1 MEPIQL
7 LLCVGAERGSWVR
20 VGPGQGIRAVPD
32 SRSPVKQAAGLKKR
46 EKTSDFII
54 FHFQDWRFSNS
65 DWTSGPPQ
73 AWEDAEETLNLQP
86 DGSTLPSLSADEM
99 PSAEE
104 DEEEE
109 EEGILSIEHEG
120 FELLNSTYNKI
131 TGPGRPGLVRSSPR
145 VTASSRESVSLSSLS
160 PELGRG
166 APAPDGALSPQ
177 GLQPNCSEQPRR
189 STPPTPSRRTSPRG
203 SSRVL
208 RVPSAASHPPNPAVP
223 ARPLSPSCPH
233 RHIRRLH
240 PKVPRGWGWLQVTR
254 SSLPPPWGTP
264 SHRRHAGSGLA

>member
-1 MEPIQL
+1 MGVCWTRTGHQSSAGL
-7 LLCVGAERGSWVR
+7 SS
-20 VGPGQGIRAVPD
+20 PGET
-32 SRSPVKQAAGLKKR
+32 SCWLKKR

-54 FHFQDWRFSNS
+54 FLFQDWRFSNS

-73 AWEDAEETLNLQP
+73 AWEDTEETLNLQP

-109 EEGILSIEHEG
+109 EGILSIEDEG

-177 GLQPNCSEQPRR
+177 GLQPNRSEQPRR
-189 STPPTPSRRTSPRG
+189 STPLTLSRRTSPRG

-233 RHIRRLH
+233 RHVRRLH
-240 PKVPRGWGWLQVTR
+240 PKVPRGWGWLQVTQ
-254 SSLPPPWGTP
+254 SSLPPPRGTP
-264 SHRRHAGSGLA
+264 SHRRHTGSGLA